1 MASLDFV
8 YDFLDKNKENNI
20 DYLLIVL
27 ERGKKVGKVDVF
39 YSLRDKQ
46 SKKLLS
52 KGLEMFNQDISSE
65 EEQ

>member
-8 YDFLDKNKENNI
+8 YDFLEKNKENNT

-52 KGLEMFNQDISSE
+52 KGLEMFNEDISSE
-65 EEQ
+65 E

>member
-27 ERGKKVGKVDVF
+27 ERGKKAGKVDVF

-65 EEQ
+65 EER

>member
-1 MASLDFV
+1 
-8 YDFLDKNKENNI
+8 
-20 DYLLIVL
+20 
-27 ERGKKVGKVDVF
+27 
-39 YSLRDKQ
+39 LRDKQ